1 MSDRIDSR
9 ADIDLSDEG
18 RDAIVDDDF
27 DPPRDQTPGWGGQRR
42 PRGRVTPRSRWRLI
56 VLQVLVV
63 ALVATLLG
71 RLVWMQID
79 EGSQAAAAVD
89 ARVRDIAI
97 PAPRGLIYD
106 QAGRV
111 VSTNRPAT
119 DVLIDRAVLVAQ
131 PDSGAAVVNTVAELT
146 GTPAATVLS
155 RMQSCGDEG
164 AGTECFTGG
173 PYEPAPVVLDTSV
186 EAVMDLI
193 ENPDKYPGVSV
204 RTRSVRDYDFDPGA
218 NAAHL
223 LGYLGS
229 PTQEEVEEDPSLHS
243 GSLIGRGGIEASYDE
258 YLRGEDGFQRIAL
271 DRTGITGD
279 VVSEST
285 PSSGASVVSTI
296 DMQLQATV
304 EKELAAAVAAA
315 RYKGYPADSAAAVVL
330 DVTNGD
336 VLAAASVPTYDRRV
350 FSGGLS
356 DDEFNAI
363 TGEDQ
368 PLLDR
373 TIQAELA
380 PASTFK
386 PITATAAATAGY
398 DFSEQY
404 PCPPSYY
411 VGTQAFTNYESSGY
425 PPLTIADALK
435 VSCNTVFY
443 KFAAEMYAADGGI
456 DPAGTPR
463 ELIPNTARAFG
474 YGSPT
479 GVDLPG
485 EAAGA
490 VTDRAKKKSDY
501 AELSAAYCSRAENG
515 YPEEPDPAKAEMYK
529 QFAAEYCAD
538 GDKYRVGDAINQA
551 VGQGDILVTP
561 LQMARAYAAIGNGG
575 TLFTPHTVKAVVG
588 PDGTVVKDIEPEVA
602 GKLPDSPETLAY
614 IQEALQSVTTS
625 GTAAP
630 AFAGFP
636 LNDIPV
642 AAKTGTAEVANKE
655 TTSLFA
661 SYAPANNPKY
671 AVVVVIT
678 QAGIG
683 GEMSAPAARKI
694 YDAIFGVAD
703 GQANPARSV
712 LVGGVPQ
719 TGLPEAVTK

>member
-1 MSDRIDSR
+1 MSDRIDSH
-9 ADIDLSDEG
+9 ADIDLSDG
-18 RDAIVDDDF
+18 TVDEPT
-27 DPPRDQTPGWGGQRR
+27 PPTLGGLPPSWGGQRR

-63 ALVATLLG
+63 SLVATLLG
-71 RLVWMQID
+71 RLAWMQID
-79 EGSQAAAAVD
+79 EGTQAAAAVD
-89 ARVRDIAI
+89 ARVRDIAT

-119 DVLIDRAVLVAQ
+119 DVLVDRAVLAAQ
-131 PDSGAAVVNTVAELT
+131 PDKGASVVTTISQLT
-146 GTPAATVLS
+146 GAPLPEVLG
-155 RMQSCGDEG
+155 RMVSCGDEN
-164 AGTECFTGG
+164 AGTQCFTGG

-186 EAVMDLI
+186 ESVIDLI

-204 RTRSVRDYDFDPGA
+204 RTRAVREYNYDAGA

-229 PTQEEVEEDPSLHS
+229 PTQEELEADTSLHS

-258 YLRGEDGFQRIAL
+258 YLRGKDGFQRIAL

-285 PSSGASVVSTI
+285 PVTGDNVVSTV
-296 DMQLQATV
+296 DMQLQGTV
-304 EKELAAAVAAA
+304 EKVLADAVAAA

-336 VLAAASVPTYDRRV
+336 VLAAASLPTYDRRV
-350 FSGGLS
+350 FSGGLT
-356 DDEFNAI
+356 DEEYGSI
-363 TGEDQ
+363 TGDDQ

-386 PITATAAATAGY
+386 PITATAAAAAGY

-404 PCPPSYY
+404 ACPPAYY
-411 VGTQAFTNYESSGY
+411 VGTQAFTNYESSAY
-425 PPLTIADALK
+425 PPLTVGDALM

-443 KFAAEMYAADGGI
+443 KFAAEMYAADGGLE
-456 DPAGTPR
+456 ANSGAK

-479 GVDLPG
+479 GIDLPG
-485 EAAGA
+485 EASGA
-490 VTDRAKKKSDY
+490 VTDRAKKKDDY
-501 AELSAAYCSRAENG
+501 AELSAAYCARAQNG

-575 TLFTPHTVKAVVG
+575 TLYTPHVVKAVVG
-588 PDGTVVKDIEPEVA
+588 PDGKVVKDIQPEVA

-614 IQEALQSVTTS
+614 IQEALQTVTTR
-625 GTAAP
+625 GTASS

-636 LNDIPV
+636 LDEIPV

-678 QAGIG
+678 QAGVG
-683 GEMSAPAARKI
+683 GEMSAPAARRI
-694 YDAIFGVAD
+694 YDALFGVTD
-703 GQANPARSV
+703 GRPDPARSV
-712 LVGGVPQ
+712 LVGGAPK
-719 TGLPEAVTK
+719 TDLPAEAVK

>member
-1 MSDRIDSR
+1 VK
-9 ADIDLSDEG
+9 DE
-18 RDAIVDDDF
+18 VDDSSELAAGSDVDGF
-27 DPPRDQTPGWGGQRR
+27 ERPDGSLPGWGGQRR

-56 VLQVLVV
+56 VLQALVV

-119 DVLIDRAVLVAQ
+119 DVLIDRGVLMAQ
-131 PDSGAAVVNTVAELT
+131 PDGGGEVVNTIANLT
-146 GTPAATVLS
+146 GTSAATILG
-155 RMQSCGDEG
+155 RLQSCSEEN
-164 AGTECFTGG
+164 AGNECFTGG
-173 PYEPAPVVLDTSV
+173 PYEPAPVVLDTTV
-186 EAVMDLI
+186 ESVMDLI
-193 ENPDKYPGVSV
+193 ENPSKYPGVSV
-204 RTRSVRDYDFDPGA
+204 RTRAMRDYDFDPGA

-229 PTQEEVEEDPSLHS
+229 PTQEEVQDDPTLHS

-258 YLRGEDGFQRIAL
+258 YLRGTDGLQRISL

-279 VVSEST
+279 VLSEST
-285 PSSGASVVSTI
+285 PETGASVVSTI
-296 DMQLQATV
+296 DMQLQSTV
-304 EKELAAAVAAA
+304 EQELAAAVAAA

-356 DDEFNAI
+356 DDEYAAI
-363 TGEDQ
+363 TSEEQ

-404 PCPPSYY
+404 ACPPAYY
-411 VGTQAFTNYESSGY
+411 VGTQAFANYESSAF

-443 KFAAEMYAADGGI
+443 KFAAEMYAADGGL
-456 DPAGTPR
+456 DPTGTPR

-474 YGSPT
+474 YGART

-485 EAAGA
+485 EASGK
-490 VTDRAKKKSDY
+490 VTDRAQKKSDY
-501 AELSAAYCSRAENG
+501 EELSEAYCTRAETG
-515 YPEEPDPAKAEMYK
+515 YPEEPDPAKAEMYQ

-575 TLFTPHTVKAVVG
+575 TLYTPHTVKAVVG
-588 PDGTVVKDIEPEVA
+588 HDGSIVKEIEPEVA
-602 GKLPDSPETLAY
+602 GTLPDSPETLAY
-614 IQEALQSVTTS
+614 LQEALQTVTTG

-661 SYAPANNPKY
+661 SYAPADNPKF

-678 QAGIG
+678 QAGVG

-694 YDAIFGVAD
+694 YDALFGVVD

-712 LVGGVPQ
+712 LVGGAPQ
-719 TGLPEAVTK
+719 TQVPESVRK